1 MGSTY
6 AMDIAGRAQS
16 IKHHQ
21 LTMLTVNNEN
31 LRVHVAPIGFEID
44 RVVMPASERRA
55 DRVWL
60 LVHDNP
66 AEDRALG
73 FVEEVRAGLEEAKIE
88 VRTESHDR
96 LDLFGIIRAVRNVI
110 GEERGNHVYVN
121 LASGSKIQAIGCMM
135 ACMMFNSGRNVYP
148 FYAEAETYHGSG
160 AISSGIREI
169 KDIPSYEIRVPDARL
184 VSALERIIESGGR
197 MTKKDLAAS
206 AEDAGLIKVNS
217 ERNAPQARFASLD
230 KNIIQ
235 PLLGW
240 GFVEVEKVGRT
251 RYVSAT
257 GYGRGAAVFLS
268 GRAQG
273 S

>member
-1 MGSTY
+1 M
-6 AMDIAGRAQS
+6 
-16 IKHHQ
+16 H
-21 LTMLTVNNEN
+21 TVHNDNM
-31 LRVHVAPIGFEID
+31 RVHVAPIGFEID
-44 RVVMPASERRA
+44 RIVMPAAERRA

-66 AEDRALG
+66 SEDRALG
-73 FVEEVRAGLEEAKIE
+73 FVDKVRAGLEKAGTE

-96 LDLFGIIRAVRNVI
+96 LELFDIIRAVKRVI
-110 GEERGNHVYVN
+110 SAEEGNHVYVN

-148 FYAEAETYHGSG
+148 FYAEARTYHGRG

-169 KDIPSYEIRVPDARL
+169 KDLPSYEIRIPEARL
-184 VSALERIIESGGR
+184 VDALQTVIGAGGR
-197 MTKKDLAAS
+197 MTKKELAS
-206 AEDAGLIKVNS
+206 AAEEAGLIKVNS
-217 ERNAPQARFASLD
+217 ENNAPQARFASLD

-251 RYVSAT
+251 RYVAAT
-257 GYGRGAAVFLS
+257 AYGRGAAGFLA
-268 GRAQG
+268 GGQG

>member
-1 MGSTY
+1 MQN
-6 AMDIAGRAQS
+6 D
-16 IKHHQ
+16 
-21 LTMLTVNNEN
+21 N

-44 RVVMPASERRA
+44 RVVIPAVRRKA

-66 AEDRALG
+66 SEDRALD
-73 FVEEVRAGLEEAKIE
+73 FVEKVRAGLKKAKIE
-88 VRTESHDR
+88 VRAESHDR
-96 LDLFGIIRAVRNVI
+96 LDLFQIIRAVKSVI
-110 GEERGNHVYVN
+110 AAESGNHVYVN

-135 ACMMFNSGRNVYP
+135 ACMMFNAGRNVYP
-148 FYAEAETYHGSG
+148 FYAEAETYHGEL

-169 KDIPSYEIRVPDARL
+169 KDLPSYEIRVPEARL
-184 VSALERIIESGGR
+184 VGALQLVIGAGGR
-197 MTKKDLAAS
+197 MTKKELAS
-206 AEDAGLIKVNS
+206 AAEGAGLIRVNS
-217 ERNAPQARFASLD
+217 EKNAPQARFASLD

-257 GYGRGAAVFLS
+257 GYGRGAAGFLS
-268 GRAQG
+268 DGAQG

>member
-6 AMDIAGRAQS
+6 AMDTGGRAQS

-96 LDLFGIIRAVRNVI
+96 LDLFGIIRAVKNVI